1 MFRRLAVIVL
11 LVGLTL
17 PAVGLRAEPPPDA
30 NEAVARLIAQLGHDD
45 FAQREAAQSALDAL
59 GPVALERLR
68 AARRARNPEIAQRAG
83 ILATRI
89 EWRAANE
96 KTLAPTLVSL
106 TAEDAILDAVLA
118 DLSKQSGYMVVLGGP
133 TADTM
138 SQKKVT
144 VKTGSVPFWK
154 AVQTV
159 CDVADL
165 RILAVGGFL
174 ATGLSGPIALPVN
187 EFERRPRA
195 PGSTPPLAKRV
206 ARQAQNTRTAIIL
219 ESRGATP
226 KRPMAVYGAICV
238 EAFPLPDAAAVPT
251 TAAAVLQVWPEPKLN
266 WEATRCVRVDRA
278 TDTAGQH
285 LAGLIPPAPATP
297 QPGRSGRVVFQPVP
311 AGGAGKV
318 IMNRV
323 DNEDEAARLSL
334 FPAFTPNV
342 RQALVMLKPGGK
354 RSPALGNLVGA
365 VWGNVRSEVEPLATG
380 RFGADRKATASGM
393 GAVELRA
400 ELQTLESGQRA
411 VLVDLSYN
419 SVAIVPAHQ
428 SVQAR
433 GMGGGPRTRSPMGGP
448 EAGIATV
455 FGITVA
461 DAQGR
466 PYDLLPI
473 MIQNQRPAQGGQ
485 IEQVLQLQLPPKVAG
500 LEEPRTI
507 TFWGTYSKPVEVPFT
522 LTDVPLAGG
531 TP

>member
-1 MFRRLAVIVL
+1 VIVL

-30 NEAVARLIAQLGHDD
+30 DEAVARLVAQLGHDD
-45 FAQREAAQSALDAL
+45 FAQREAAQTALDAL
-59 GPVALERLR
+59 GPVALEQLR

-89 EWRAANE
+89 EWRVANE

-106 TAEDAILDAVLA
+106 TAEDAILDAALA

-154 AVQTV
+154 AVQAV

-165 RILAVGGFL
+165 RIVAVGGFL
-174 ATGLSGPIALPVN
+174 ATGMGGAVTLPVN

-206 ARQAQNTRTAIIL
+206 ARQAQNARTAIIL

-226 KRPMAVYGAICV
+226 KRPMTVYGAICV
-238 EAFPLPDAAAVPT
+238 EAFPLPEAAAVPT
-251 TAAAVLQVWPEPKLN
+251 AAAAVLQVWPEPKLN
-266 WEATRCVRVDRA
+266 WEATRCARVDRA
-278 TDTAGQH
+278 TDTVGQH

-311 AGGAGKV
+311 AGGAGNV
-318 IMNRV
+318 ILRNRV
-323 DNEDEAARLSL
+323 ENEDEVSQLSL

-354 RSPALGNLVGA
+354 RSPALANLVGA

-380 RFGADRKATASGM
+380 RFGANRKATASGM

-400 ELQTLESGQRA
+400 ELQTLASGQRA

-419 SVAIVPAHQ
+419 SVVIVPAHQ

-433 GMGGGPRTRSPMGGP
+433 GMGGGPRTRSGPMGGP

-461 DAQGR
+461 DAEGR

-473 MIQNQRPAQGGQ
+473 MIQNQRPAQSGQ
-485 IEQVLQLQLPPKVAG
+485 VEQVLLLQLPPKVTG

-522 LTDVPLAGG
+522 LSDVPLTGG